1 VNAISEF
8 FNSSA
13 STQIISFLNYLRA
26 TIRANFVV
34 SALNTNFLIKL
45 HSYDPGYLILHSGE
59 IRYININVNVS
70 TQKEYIGCS
79 NTNLTT
85 AVGFL
90 NILNDSIYFLHS
102 LWYKPGQDKPLV
114 TGFFTGCTPLDAILQ
129 SSLDCLYIIE
139 CLQLLMDKFPAIK
152 EVYIDNT
159 LVSFLTYSCLFG
171 CLDGLE
177 LD

>member
-1 VNAISEF
+1 VNAIVEF

-13 STQIISFLNYLRA
+13 STQIISFLNYFRA

-34 SALNTNFLIKL
+34 SALNTNFLIEVRDSNGIL
-45 HSYDPGYLILHSGE
+45 LILHSGE
-59 IRYININVNVS
+59 IQYINVTVNGS
-70 TQKEYIGCS
+70 TTIEHIGCRIS
-79 NTNLTT
+79 NPTT
-85 AVGFL
+85 TVGFL
-90 NILNDSIYFLHS
+90 NISNDSYYIRHLK
-102 LWYKPGQDKPLV
+102 WYQSGQDSTLV
-114 TGFFTGCTPLDAILQ
+114 TGFFTGCTPLEAILQ

-152 EVYIDNT
+152 KVYIDNT
-159 LVSFLTYSCLFG
+159 LVSFLTYSCLFV